1 MRQKRLVG
9 PGVHVPA
16 LDGLRGLAV
25 VAVVLYHL
33 WPSAVPGGWLGVGLF
48 FTLSGFLVVGILDDE
63 NTEGRVDLA
72 VFYRRRLRRL
82 LPAALATLVAVV
94 GWVVLTDE
102 AARDA
107 IAADGLWAV
116 LNLANW
122 NQMRDA
128 GGYAAI
134 FEQSTEPLG
143 HMWSLAIEEQFYLLA
158 PLAIAW
164 TRRPVA
170 VVGVGFAITV
180 IGHAVWWGTSDAYFA
195 TPVRIGEIVAGAALA
210 LAIRR
215 RPAVVR
221 VAWLWPLAAVY
232 GIAAVLML
240 EESADVVVRGFPALI
255 AIGWVVLVAACLRP
269 DTAYAKLLSNDVLRW
284 IGLRSY
290 AIYLI
295 HWPLIELTDWSGPT
309 VIAVTLLGA
318 EVSYRALEDP
328 IRRGRRLPRP
338 VITLVGA
345 AAALGVLFGISA
357 TQWEDPTVLADGAAA
372 ADLPDW
378 LDAVDAV
385 DEPTTTRPATSEPEI
400 RLPAG
405 DFSGVPIV
413 TVIGDSTATQM
424 AAGLRIHTDTTRTLA
439 VVDRTTSG
447 CSPLIDEI
455 APWRTYRVSYGYLGE
470 FAFDEPC
477 RTGIDPDDTVVPDL
491 ILVVDHGSVMA
502 DHLRDDGTWASVIDD
517 DLLEDLR
524 RIYLNR
530 IDEARAVGAV
540 LVFTTAPTMVDSTG
554 LLGSMAQTERLR
566 IYNGLLR
573 DLAAEEDGVEV
584 LELGAV
590 FGETGA
596 NSLYPRSDG
605 LHVDLDGAERLAADV
620 LEPALREIAAAA

>member
-72 VFYRRRLRRL
+72 VFYRRRVRRL

-269 DTAYAKLLSNDVLRW
+269 DTAYTKLLSNDVLRW
-284 IGLRSY
+284 VGLRSY

-295 HWPLIELTDWSGPT
+295 HWQLIELTDWSARWSSPSPCSAPKSPT
-309 VIAVTLLGA
+309 AP
-318 EVSYRALEDP
+318 SR
-328 IRRGRRLPRP
+328 IR
-338 VITLVGA
+338 
-345 AAALGVLFGISA
+345 SA
-357 TQWEDPTVLADGAAA
+357 G
-372 ADLPDW
+372 
-378 LDAVDAV
+378 VDAY
-385 DEPTTTRPATSEPEI
+385 P
-400 RLPAG
+400 
-405 DFSGVPIV
+405 
-413 TVIGDSTATQM
+413 
-424 AAGLRIHTDTTRTLA
+424 
-439 VVDRTTSG
+439 DR
-447 CSPLIDEI
+447 
-455 APWRTYRVSYGYLGE
+455 
-470 FAFDEPC
+470 
-477 RTGIDPDDTVVPDL
+477 
-491 ILVVDHGSVMA
+491 
-502 DHLRDDGTWASVIDD
+502 
-517 DLLEDLR
+517 
-524 RIYLNR
+524 
-530 IDEARAVGAV
+530 
-540 LVFTTAPTMVDSTG
+540 
-554 LLGSMAQTERLR
+554 
-566 IYNGLLR
+566 
-573 DLAAEEDGVEV
+573 
-584 LELGAV
+584 
-590 FGETGA
+590 
-596 NSLYPRSDG
+596 
-605 LHVDLDGAERLAADV
+605 
-620 LEPALREIAAAA
+620 